1 MTLPALPVDLA
12 VVTGAS
18 SGIGAAT
25 VRALVDLGYT
35 VIAGARRQDR
45 LAALAASLPA
55 GRCIP
60 VALDVTDEA
69 SVAALAASL
78 ADRPLHVLVNN
89 AGLSRGLARLE
100 DAPEEHW
107 RTMMETNVF
116 GVYRV
121 TRALLPALR
130 RATATPRRATP
141 GVEGAP
147 AVDGHAHIV
156 NIGSIAGFDTYVGG
170 SGYAASKHAVRA
182 ISQTLRLELVG
193 VPIRVTEVNAGLVET
208 EFSIV
213 RFDGDVEAAKKPYAG
228 ITPLVAEDIADLV
241 QFAVSRKP
249 HVNLDELVVKPVR
262 QARVATVARA

>member
-1 MTLPALPVDLA
+1 MELPVDLAVDLA

-18 SGIGAAT
+18 SGIGLAT
-25 VRALVDLGYT
+25 VRVLVGLGYT
-35 VIAGARRQDR
+35 VIAGARRLDR
-45 LAALAASLPA
+45 LNALAASLPA
-55 GRCIP
+55 GRCVP
-60 VALDVTDEA
+60 VALDVTNEA
-69 SVAALAASL
+69 SVAELAA
-78 ADRPLHVLVNN
+78 AVGDRPLHVLVNN

-121 TRALLPALR
+121 TRALMPAIR
-130 RATATPRRATP
+130 RAATVPRASAS
-141 GVEGAP
+141 GIIA
-147 AVDGHAHIV
+147 GHSHIV
-156 NIGSIAGFDTYVGG
+156 NMGSIAGFSNYVGG

-193 VPIRVTEVNAGLVET
+193 APIRVTEINAGLVET

-213 RFDGDVEAAKKPYAG
+213 RFDGDIDAAKKPYAG

-241 QFAVSRKP
+241 EFAVSRKP
-249 HVNLDELVVKPVR
+249 HVNIDEIVVKPVR
-262 QARVATVARA
+262 QSWVSTVVRD